1 MSQTNFEEAFK
12 KLESRVQYLEDKLIK
27 QQRENADLLEQLT
40 SLSDS
45 GVSTALVGKLNKKFS
60 EIVQTEG
67 KISSTVADLSDE
79 TRKKYSKIEQ
89 TAEKVTVEV
98 SKLSGEVD
106 NVVDDVS
113 RVEFKADNIS
123 STVTKIYNEAVAVD
137 SESEMTDKKLMYYCN
152 GQYRYYNDV
161 TEKWDKVNSNSIVSQ
176 FIQTADGFILNGNVK
191 ISGDQI
197 VDGVATLRDNVNV
210 GDASTM
216 DEQRIITFNSVAK
229 ISTIN
234 NVGGAY
240 NDNEYAGLSISAP
253 LLKLGSRVDFSN
265 ATVTGLYAVFE

>member
-1 MSQTNFEEAFK
+1 MQEDVYKIIEDLSD
-12 KLESRVQYLEDKLIK
+12 RVQFLEDKLIK
-27 QQRENADLLEQLT
+27 QQRENADLSEQIT
-40 SLSDS
+40 RISESGISASLI
-45 GVSTALVGKLNKKFS
+45 GNIKKKFS
-60 EIVQTEG
+60 DISQTED

-106 NVVDDVS
+106 NVAGDVS

-123 STVTKIYNEAVAVD
+123 STVTKIYNEAVAVK
-137 SESEMTDKKLMYYCN
+137 SESEMTDKSLMYYYN
-152 GQYRYYNDV
+152 GKYRYYNDV
-161 TEKWDKVNSNSIVSQ
+161 TQKWVEVNSESVVSQ
-176 FIQTADGFILNGNVK
+176 FIQTANGFILNGNVK

-197 VDGVATLRDNVNV
+197 VDGIATLRDNVNV
-210 GDASTM
+210 GDVSTM
-216 DEQRIITFNSVAK
+216 DEQRGITFNSVAK
-229 ISTIN
+229 MSTIN
-234 NVGGAY
+234 NVGGVY
-240 NDNEYAGLSISAP
+240 DDDEYAGLSISAP